1 MSASNRRDTMEVE
14 RVCKELGVIQ
24 TLSIYQ
30 ALNLIEKESHWTRY
44 AAADRLKS
52 GMTLETPQARYVLK

>member
-1 MSASNRRDTMEVE
+1 MEVE

-52 GMTLETPQARYVLK
+52 GMTLETPQARYTLK